1 MHDTR
6 HVKMED
12 EAKEGKGTPI
22 VGGEVERSSP
32 VAKKARREEQ
42 VDGETTTLYEIVQKA
57 TNEAAAEA
65 EKYVEGK
72 TTGMM
77 GLLKPALGPH
87 LTLRPDFDVG
97 RHLVP
102 LLREDN
108 AHKIPQ
114 CLNVLNLLSF
124 DQKNAVRVGLNGT
137 VFPWLLEILE
147 KCATDSL
154 LVRDEESGR
163 VLPKGHIQKEIAR
176 SRNTGGGD
184 TVSTSTWWWFREPGL
199 FSDEKGD
206 VQRMYAECALNIM
219 RNLSFNPHN
228 WDLFTSPRALARI
241 LWCVDDQSLPL
252 DPVGTTQGP
261 ALDILENVGRRI
273 RLKDI
278 DAQHNSCTHPMGLK
292 LSRRPSLVL
301 SVAIK
306 NAAKSPNTEQ
316 KRQAASII
324 SIFSESRLNEAYLS
338 LMLMSEDVE
347 ILDWL
352 VENIDPWVYGIEAAK
367 ASLEAVNNLLGFRG
381 TLMRMTLAKK
391 KPLLHT
397 CLKILKKQGHQLLQR
412 KALTALH
419 AIASCPS
426 SVKLLDCV
434 EPKMA
439 ELVLNGHP
447 SAQTLARI
455 LHRVATFEQPK
466 MHAVQDGQQLKPA
479 GQNSN
484 FHRGTAAAPA
494 SQTIRQQ
501 PNAQR
506 IGSLTGSNAQPF
518 ARPLSHSSLGHGQS
532 LLGAAGA
539 KDGVQEHPSNHLQA
553 NITKTISQEGEHG
566 KSG

>member
-1 MHDTR
+1 MHDTQ
-6 HVKMED
+6 HVKMGD
-12 EAKEGKGTPI
+12 EAKEGNEMSIG
-22 VGGEVERSSP
+22 GGEVEKGSP

-42 VDGETTTLYEIVQKA
+42 VDGETTTLYEIVQEA

-65 EKYVEGK
+65 EKYVEEK
-72 TTGMM
+72 TTGVL

-87 LTLRPDFDVG
+87 MTLRPDFDVG
-97 RHLVP
+97 KHLVP

-108 AHKIPQ
+108 VHKIPQ

-124 DQKNAVRVGLNGT
+124 DQKNAVRIGLNGT

-154 LVRDEESGR
+154 LKRDEESGR
-163 VLPKGHIQKEIAR
+163 VLPKSHIQKEIAR
-176 SRNTGGGD
+176 SRNTGGGEA
-184 TVSTSTWWWFREPGL
+184 VSTSTWWWFREPGL

-206 VQRMYAECALNIM
+206 VHRTYAECVLNIM

-241 LWCVDDQSLPL
+241 LRCVDDQSLPL
-252 DPVGTTQGP
+252 DTAGTTQGP
-261 ALDILENVGRRI
+261 ALDILENIGRRI

-278 DAQHNSCTHPMGLK
+278 DAQHNSCSHPMGLK

-306 NAAKSPNTEQ
+306 NAAKSPNTER

-352 VENIDPWVYGIEAAK
+352 VQNTDPWVYGSEAAK

-391 KPLLHT
+391 KTLLHT

-412 KALTALH
+412 KALTVLH

-426 SVKLLDCV
+426 SVKLLECV

-455 LHRVATFEQPK
+455 LHRMASFEIPK
-466 MHAVQDGQQLKPA
+466 LHAGLDGQQMKPA

-484 FHRGTAAAPA
+484 LQRATAAAA
-494 SQTIRQQ
+494 SQTMRQQ
-501 PNAQR
+501 PTAQR
-506 IGSLTGSNAQPF
+506 IGSLTGSNAQPSV
-518 ARPLSHSSLGHGQS
+518 RPLSHSSLGHGQS
-532 LLGAAGA
+532 LLGAAVA
-539 KDGVQEHPSNHLQA
+539 KDGVREHTSNHLQA
-553 NITKTISQEGEHG
+553 NIAKTISQEGEHG